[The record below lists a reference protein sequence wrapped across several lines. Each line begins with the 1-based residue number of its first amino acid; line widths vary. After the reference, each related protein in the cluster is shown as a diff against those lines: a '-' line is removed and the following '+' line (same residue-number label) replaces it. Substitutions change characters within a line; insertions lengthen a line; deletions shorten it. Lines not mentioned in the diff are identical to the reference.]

1 MQGKYANIIVDI
13 SHEKVDRP
21 FQYRI
26 PERLRPFLQ
35 VGMSVNIPF
44 GMGNR
49 LLKGYVIE
57 ITDVAEISEDRM
69 KNVDSI
75 GENEISV
82 ESDAI
87 RLAWWI
93 KEHYGSTMIT
103 SLKTVLPVKTRMKHV
118 EKKTIVR
125 VVSSKEAQEAV
136 ALFEKKHQ
144 VAKVRLLQELI
155 ENESLPHELVSKKL
169 NISSSTIRSLEN
181 AGFIQVVTEQVY
193 RNPMNLQQ
201 TERKKKAL
209 TPEQQEIA
217 DTVIKDYQE
226 QNPQAYLLY
235 GVTGSGKTEVYME
248 MIEKMIQMRRQAIVL
263 IPEIALTYQT
273 LIRFYTRFGDRVS
286 VMNSKLSAG
295 ERFDQF
301 ERARKGEIDIMI
313 GPRSALFTP
322 FERLGL
328 VIIDE
333 EHEGSYKSET
343 MPKYHARDVAMELCQ
358 MKEASLVLGS
368 ATPSMEAFFQAQ
380 MGQIKLFTLPRRLSG
395 GELPTVH
402 IADLREELRQ
412 GNRSIF
418 SRKLQELLAD
428 RLAKK
433 EQSMLFINR
442 RGYAGFVSCRACGH
456 VMKCPHCDVSLSE
469 HRDGRLVCHYC
480 GYMQP
485 MVQKC
490 PSCGSK
496 YILGFRAG
504 TQQIEEALQ
513 KQFPSARILRMDA
526 DTTRQKDSYEDILSR
541 FANREADILVGTQM
555 IVKGHDFP
563 YVTLMGVIAA
573 DLSLHTADFRAA
585 ERTFQLI
592 TQAAGR
598 AGRGTRPGEVVI
610 QTYQPE
616 HYAVVH
622 AANQDYDG
630 FYQEEIAFR
639 RLMSY
644 PPVSNMF
651 SALLLTEDEETG
663 MRQAKEMIKML
674 SDRFLQEEMVLIGPA
689 AATISRISDI
699 YRTVFYVKHDDYNV
713 LIQIKDSLEQYID
726 EKGWKREHFQFDF
739 NPMNI
744 M

>member
-226 QNPQAYLLY
+226 KNPQAYLLY

-273 LIRFYTRFGDRVS
+273 LIRFYTRFGKAKS
-286 VMNSKLSAG
+286 V
-295 ERFDQF
+295 
-301 ERARKGEIDIMI
+301 
-313 GPRSALFTP
+313 
-322 FERLGL
+322 
-328 VIIDE
+328 
-333 EHEGSYKSET
+333 
-343 MPKYHARDVAMELCQ
+343 
-358 MKEASLVLGS
+358 
-368 ATPSMEAFFQAQ
+368 
-380 MGQIKLFTLPRRLSG
+380 
-395 GELPTVH
+395 
-402 IADLREELRQ
+402 
-412 GNRSIF
+412 
-418 SRKLQELLAD
+418 
-428 RLAKK
+428 
-433 EQSMLFINR
+433 NR
-442 RGYAGFVSCRACGH
+442 RRRSWA
-456 VMKCPHCDVSLSE
+456 
-469 HRDGRLVCHYC
+469 
-480 GYMQP
+480 
-485 MVQKC
+485 
-490 PSCGSK
+490 
-496 YILGFRAG
+496 
-504 TQQIEEALQ
+504 
-513 KQFPSARILRMDA
+513 
-526 DTTRQKDSYEDILSR
+526 
-541 FANREADILVGTQM
+541 
-555 IVKGHDFP
+555 VK
-563 YVTLMGVIAA
+563 
-573 DLSLHTADFRAA
+573 
-585 ERTFQLI
+585 
-592 TQAAGR
+592 
-598 AGRGTRPGEVVI
+598 
-610 QTYQPE
+610 
-616 HYAVVH
+616 
-622 AANQDYDG
+622 
-630 FYQEEIAFR
+630 
-639 RLMSY
+639 
-644 PPVSNMF
+644 
-651 SALLLTEDEETG
+651 
-663 MRQAKEMIKML
+663 
-674 SDRFLQEEMVLIGPA
+674 
-689 AATISRISDI
+689 
-699 YRTVFYVKHDDYNV
+699 
-713 LIQIKDSLEQYID
+713 
-726 EKGWKREHFQFDF
+726 
-739 NPMNI
+739 
-744 M
+744 